1 MEDSKRIYFL
11 DTLRSFVIFLVIF
24 YHVTIH
30 YVTPFQLPM
39 FVRNDFP
46 KAYGSFFGIIF
57 MITNGPTLNSIMFFI
72 AGYFAVA
79 PLIKNGAKHFFK
91 DKLRRLG
98 IPYVIGVIILT
109 PLAQFIAYRS
119 WGNSMNYFQYWF
131 GEFFKPQHYLQYQ
144 FWFLGVL
151 LFFMIVWSLVF
162 SVSKNKFEAL
172 EMKAAKPSRLFLIC
186 FIAITTG
193 LYMAVEHFY
202 SAVNFTNLYV
212 IYFQTVM
219 LLVYAAYFCLG
230 IYAHKKDWFKAGY
243 KPKVFPWTM
252 IYIVSI
258 LIYLITLITAI
269 RNHSGH
275 NPTIVRAVMDLSF
288 NVSIFSALLMS
299 LAFCQ
304 KYGNGGTPFWRII
317 SRSSYSAYCIHFL
330 IVCFLIYASRNIP
343 LPLFPKYF
351 IQIVAGTVISW
362 GMGYAF
368 KRTPGLSKVL

>member
-79 PLIKNGAKHFFK
+79 PLIKKGPKHFFK
-91 DKLRRLG
+91 DKLMRLG

-119 WGNSMNYFQYWF
+119 WGNSMNYFKYWF

-151 LFFMIVWSLVF
+151 LFFMIILSLVF
-162 SVSKNKFEAL
+162 SVFKNKFEAL
-172 EMKAAKPSRLFLIC
+172 EIKAEKPSLLFPIC
-186 FIAITTG
+186 YIAITTG
-193 LYMAVEHFY
+193 LYIAAEHFY

-230 IYAHKKDWFKAGY
+230 IYAYQKDWFKAGY

-252 IYIVSI
+252 IYIISI
-258 LIYLITLITAI
+258 LIYLITLITLI
-269 RNHSGH
+269 RNDSSP
-275 NPTIVRAVMDLSF
+275 NPAIIRPIMDLSF
-288 NVSIFSALLMS
+288 NVSIFSALLML

-304 KYGNGGTPFWRII
+304 KYWNGGTPLLRGI
-317 SRSSYSAYCIHFL
+317 SKSSYSTYCVHFL
-330 IVCFLIYASRNIP
+330 IVCILIYVSRSVP

-351 IQIVAGTVISW
+351 IQIVAAIVISW

-368 KRTPGLSKVL
+368 KKSPGLNKVL